1 MTNSITSGKFITVE
15 GIDGCGKT
23 TQAEFIIDGLV
34 EAGLSAKLVREPGGD
49 PISESIRKLLLHA
62 EESMSDRAEALLMIA
77 SRAQLTDKVILPQI
91 IDGKWV
97 VEDRYADSTLAYQGG
112 GRGLSVNSLDMINE
126 FGTYTLKPD
135 LTFFIDISVDIA
147 NSRMRVERDRIEKE
161 GSNFQQRVRDQYLA
175 LHSKNPDRVVLING
189 EQSIDKVFEDI
200 WSKMKEKFNL
210 WDILKKPQLS
220 WWYL

>member
-1 MTNSITSGKFITVE
+1 MTESISSGKFITVE

-97 VEDRYADSTLAYQGG
+97 VADRYADSTLAYQGG

-161 GSNFQQRVRDQYLA
+161 GNDFQQRVRDQYLK
-175 LHSKNPDRVVLING
+175 LSEKDSDRVVVING
-189 EQSIDKVFEDI
+189 DKSIDEIKANI
-200 WSKMKEKFNL
+200 WTHMKEKFK
-210 WDILKKPQLS
+210 I
-220 WWYL
+220 

>member
-1 MTNSITSGKFITVE
+1 MTESISSGKFITVE

-23 TQAEFIIDGLV
+23 TQAEFIVDSLIELGK
-34 EAGLSAKLVREPGGD
+34 SSKLVREPGGD

-97 VEDRYADSTLAYQGG
+97 VADRYADSTLAYQGG
-112 GRGLSVNSLDMINE
+112 GRSLSVKALSSINE

-135 LTFFIDISVDIA
+135 LTFFIDIPVKVA
-147 NSRMRVERDRIEKE
+147 NSRMRVKRDRIEKE
-161 GSNFQQRVRDQYLA
+161 GNEFQKRVRNLYLD
-175 LHSKNPDRVVLING
+175 LSESEPDRIIVIDGDKSIN
-189 EQSIDKVFEDI
+189 EVRSDI
-200 WSKMKEKFNL
+200 WIHIKQKFNL
-210 WDILKKPQLS
+210 
-220 WWYL
+220 

>member
-1 MTNSITSGKFITVE
+1 MTESISSGKFITVE

-34 EAGLSAKLVREPGGD
+34 EAGISAKLVREPGGD

-97 VEDRYADSTLAYQGG
+97 VADRYADSTLAYQGG

-161 GSNFQQRVRDQYLA
+161 GNDFQQRVRDQYLK
-175 LHSKNPDRVVLING
+175 LSEKDSDRVVVIDG
-189 EQSIDKVFEDI
+189 DKSIDEIKADI
-200 WSKMKEKFNL
+200 WTHMKEKFK
-210 WDILKKPQLS
+210 I
-220 WWYL
+220 

>member
-1 MTNSITSGKFITVE
+1 MMTESISSGKFITVE
-15 GIDGCGKT
+15 GVDGCGKT
-23 TQAEFIIDGLV
+23 TQAEFIIDGLI

-97 VEDRYADSTLAYQGG
+97 VADRYADSTLAYQGG
-112 GRGLSVNSLDMINE
+112 GRGLSVKSLDIINE

-135 LTFFIDISVDIA
+135 LTFFIDISIDVA

-161 GSNFQQRVRDQYLA
+161 GNDFQQRVRDQYLK
-175 LHSKNPDRVVLING
+175 LSESESDRVIVING
-189 EQSIDKVFEDI
+189 DRSIDEVKADI
-200 WSKMKEKFNL
+200 WTHVKEKFN
-210 WDILKKPQLS
+210 I
-220 WWYL
+220 

>member
-1 MTNSITSGKFITVE
+1 MMTESISSGKFITVE
-15 GIDGCGKT
+15 GVDGCGKT
-23 TQAEFIIDGLV
+23 TQAEFIIDGLI

-97 VEDRYADSTLAYQGG
+97 VADRYADSTLAYQGG
-112 GRGLSVNSLDMINE
+112 GRGLSVKSLDTINE

-135 LTFFIDISVDIA
+135 LTFFIDISIDVA

-161 GSNFQQRVRDQYLA
+161 GNDFQQRVRDQYLK
-175 LHSKNPDRVVLING
+175 LSESEPDRVIVING
-189 EQSIDKVFEDI
+189 DRSIDEVKADI
-200 WSKMKEKFNL
+200 WTHVKEKFN
-210 WDILKKPQLS
+210 I
-220 WWYL
+220 

>member
-1 MTNSITSGKFITVE
+1 MTESISSGKFITVE

-97 VEDRYADSTLAYQGG
+97 VADRYADSTLAYQGG

-161 GSNFQQRVRDQYLA
+161 GNDFQQRVRDQYLK
-175 LHSKNPDRVVLING
+175 LSEKDSDRVVVING
-189 EQSIDKVFEDI
+189 DRSVDEVKVDI
-200 WSKMKEKFNL
+200 WNHMKEKFNL
-210 WDILKKPQLS
+210 
-220 WWYL
+220 

>member
-1 MTNSITSGKFITVE
+1 MMTESISSGKFITVE

-23 TQAEFIIDGLV
+23 TQAEFIVDSLIELGK
-34 EAGLSAKLVREPGGD
+34 SSKLVREPGGD

-97 VEDRYADSTLAYQGG
+97 VADRYADSTLAYQGG
-112 GRGLSVNSLDMINE
+112 GRSLSVKALNSINE

-135 LTFFIDISVDIA
+135 LTFFIDIPVNVA
-147 NSRMRVERDRIEKE
+147 NSRMRVEKDRIEKE
-161 GSNFQQRVRDQYLA
+161 GNEFQKRVRNQYLN
-175 LHSKNPDRVVLING
+175 LSENEPDRIIVVNG
-189 EQSIDKVFEDI
+189 EKSIDEVRVDI
-200 WSKMKEKFNL
+200 WKHIKQKFNL
-210 WDILKKPQLS
+210 
-220 WWYL
+220 

>member
-1 MTNSITSGKFITVE
+1 MTESISSGKFITVE

-34 EAGLSAKLVREPGGD
+34 EAGISAKLVREPGGD

-97 VEDRYADSTLAYQGG
+97 VADRYADSTLAYQGG

-135 LTFFIDISVDIA
+135 LTFFIDVSVDIA

-161 GSNFQQRVRDQYLA
+161 GNDFQQRVRDQYLK
-175 LHSKNPDRVVLING
+175 LSEKDSDRVVVIDG
-189 EQSIDKVFEDI
+189 DKSIDEIKADI
-200 WSKMKEKFNL
+200 WTHMKEKFK
-210 WDILKKPQLS
+210 I
-220 WWYL
+220 

>member
-1 MTNSITSGKFITVE
+1 MTESISSGKFITVE

-23 TQAEFIIDGLV
+23 TQAEFIVDSLV
-34 EAGLSAKLVREPGGD
+34 ELGKSSKLVREPGGD

-97 VEDRYADSTLAYQGG
+97 VADRYADSTLAYQGG
-112 GRGLSVNSLDMINE
+112 GRSLSVKALSSINE

-135 LTFFIDISVDIA
+135 LTFFIDISVRVA
-147 NSRMRVERDRIEKE
+147 NSRMRVQRDRIEKE
-161 GSNFQQRVRDQYLA
+161 GNEFQKRVRNLYLD
-175 LHSKNPDRVVLING
+175 LSKNEPDRIIVING
-189 EQSIDKVFEDI
+189 DKSINEVRSDI
-200 WSKMKEKFNL
+200 WDHIKQKFNL
-210 WDILKKPQLS
+210 
-220 WWYL
+220 

>member
-1 MTNSITSGKFITVE
+1 MTESISSGKFITVE

-97 VEDRYADSTLAYQGG
+97 VADRYADSTLAYQGG

-161 GSNFQQRVRDQYLA
+161 GNDFQQRVRDQYLK
-175 LHSKNPDRVVLING
+175 LSEKDSDRVVVING
-189 EQSIDKVFEDI
+189 DKSIDEIKADI
-200 WSKMKEKFNL
+200 WTHIKEKFK
-210 WDILKKPQLS
+210 I
-220 WWYL
+220 

>member
-1 MTNSITSGKFITVE
+1 MTESISSGKFITVE

-97 VEDRYADSTLAYQGG
+97 VADRYADSTLAYQGG

-161 GSNFQQRVRDQYLA
+161 GNDFQQRVRDQYLK
-175 LHSKNPDRVVLING
+175 LSEEDSDRVVVING
-189 EQSIDKVFEDI
+189 DKSIDEIKVDI
-200 WSKMKEKFNL
+200 WTHMKEAFKIWRF
-210 WDILKKPQLS
+210 
-220 WWYL
+220 

>member
-1 MTNSITSGKFITVE
+1 MAESISSGKFITVE

-97 VEDRYADSTLAYQGG
+97 VADRYADSTLAYQGG

-161 GSNFQQRVRDQYLA
+161 GNDFQQRVRDQYVKL
-175 LHSKNPDRVVLING
+175 SEKNSDRVVVING
-189 EQSIDKVFEDI
+189 DKSINEIKADI
-200 WSKMKEKFNL
+200 WTHMKEKFK
-210 WDILKKPQLS
+210 I
-220 WWYL
+220 

>member
-1 MTNSITSGKFITVE
+1 MTESISSGKFITVE

-23 TQAEFIIDGLV
+23 TQAEFRVDGLAD
-34 EAGLSAKLVREPGGD
+34 AGLSAKLVREPGGD

-91 IDGKWV
+91 INGSWV
-97 VEDRYADSTLAYQGG
+97 VADRYADSTLAYQGG
-112 GRGLSVNSLDMINE
+112 GRGLSVQSLDSINQ

-135 LTFFIDISVDIA
+135 LTFFIDISIDVA

-161 GSNFQQRVRDQYLA
+161 GNEFQQRVREQYLK
-175 LHSKNPDRVVLING
+175 LHESDPNRFILING
-189 EQSIDKVFEDI
+189 EQSVDNVRKEIWTHIKENFE
-200 WSKMKEKFNL
+200 L
-210 WDILKKPQLS
+210 
-220 WWYL
+220 

>member
-1 MTNSITSGKFITVE
+1 MTESISSGKFITVE

-23 TQAEFIIDGLV
+23 TQAEFIVDGLV
-34 EAGLSAKLVREPGGD
+34 DAGLSAKLVREPGGD

-91 IDGKWV
+91 INGSWV
-97 VEDRYADSTLAYQGG
+97 VADRYADSTLAYQGG
-112 GRGLSVNSLDMINE
+112 GRGLSVQSLDSINQ

-135 LTFFIDISVDIA
+135 LTFFIDISIDIA

-161 GSNFQQRVRDQYLA
+161 GNEFQQRVREQYLK
-175 LHSKNPDRVVLING
+175 LHESEPNRFILING
-189 EQSIDKVFEDI
+189 EQSVDNVRKEI
-200 WSKMKEKFNL
+200 WTHIKK
-210 WDILKKPQLS
+210 ILN
-220 WWYL
+220 YEII

>member
-1 MTNSITSGKFITVE
+1 MMTESISSGRFITVE

-23 TQAEFIIDGLV
+23 TQAEFIVDGLV
-34 EAGLSAKLVREPGGD
+34 DAGLSAKLVREPGGD

-91 IDGKWV
+91 INGSWV
-97 VEDRYADSTLAYQGG
+97 VADRYADSTLAYQGG
-112 GRGLSVNSLDMINE
+112 GRGLSVQSLDSINQ

-135 LTFFIDISVDIA
+135 LTFFIDISIDVA

-161 GSNFQQRVRDQYLA
+161 GNEFQQRVREQYLK
-175 LHSKNPDRVVLING
+175 LHESDPNRFILING
-189 EQSIDKVFEDI
+189 EQSVDNVRKEIWTHIKENFE
-200 WSKMKEKFNL
+200 L
-210 WDILKKPQLS
+210 
-220 WWYL
+220 

>member
-1 MTNSITSGKFITVE
+1 MTESISSGKFITVE

-97 VEDRYADSTLAYQGG
+97 VADRYADSTLAYQGG
-112 GRGLSVNSLDMINE
+112 GRGLSVNALDMINE

-161 GSNFQQRVRDQYLA
+161 GNDFQQRVRDQYLK
-175 LHSKNPDRVVLING
+175 LSEKDSDRVVVING
-189 EQSIDKVFEDI
+189 DKSIDEIKADI
-200 WSKMKEKFNL
+200 WTHMKEKFK
-210 WDILKKPQLS
+210 I
-220 WWYL
+220 

>member
-1 MTNSITSGKFITVE
+1 MMTESISSGKFITVE

-23 TQAEFIIDGLV
+23 TQAEFIVDGLV
-34 EAGLSAKLVREPGGD
+34 DAGLSAKLVREPGGD

-91 IDGKWV
+91 INGSWV
-97 VEDRYADSTLAYQGG
+97 VADRYADSTLAYQGG
-112 GRGLSVNSLDMINE
+112 GRGLSVQSLDSINQ

-135 LTFFIDISVDIA
+135 LTFFLDISIDVA

-161 GSNFQQRVRDQYLA
+161 GNEFQQRVREQYLK
-175 LHSKNPDRVVLING
+175 LHESDPNRFILING
-189 EQSIDKVFEDI
+189 EQSIDNVRKEIWTHIKENFE
-200 WSKMKEKFNL
+200 L
-210 WDILKKPQLS
+210 
-220 WWYL
+220 